1 MSALIAGGFAA
12 THPDTLTRVALVNGG
27 FRRSSAAR
35 DAVEQRAGQIG
46 AGAFDLETQL
56 SRWFGDSTIEQASC
70 HKIAS
75 WLRQVDL
82 GGYATA
88 YGAFARGDT
97 TYADQLSQIPY
108 PF

>member
-1 MSALIAGGFAA
+1 MGALIAGGFAA

-27 FRRSSAAR
+27 FQRSSAAR
-35 DAVEQRAGQIG
+35 DAVEQHAGQIG
-46 AGAFDLETQL
+46 AGAFDLETPL
-56 SRWFGDSTIEQASC
+56 SRWFGDSPIEQVSC
-70 HKIAS
+70 HKVAS

-88 YGAFARGDT
+88 YGAFAQGDT
-97 TYADQLSQIPY
+97 TYVDQFSKIPS